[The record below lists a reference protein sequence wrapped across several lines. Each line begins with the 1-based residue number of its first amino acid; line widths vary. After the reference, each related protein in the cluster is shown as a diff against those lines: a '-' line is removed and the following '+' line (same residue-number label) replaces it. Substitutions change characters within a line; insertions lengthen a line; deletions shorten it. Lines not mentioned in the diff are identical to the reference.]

1 VRQGADAQTFQ
12 GTGHDRTLALR
23 ERKETT
29 PDRDAV
35 DTAQEVMTMSDEMTG
50 PYLGPTPP
58 PSAARFA
65 PGELLAGRYRV
76 VAPLGRGGMGEVY
89 RVDDLALGQPV
100 ALKFL
105 PPHLASEPDRL
116 ARFRKE
122 VATARAVSHP
132 NVCRVYDLGDHAG
145 QLFLAME
152 YIDGEDLASLLRRVG
167 RLPEEK
173 GVDIA
178 RQLCLALAAVHE
190 QGLLHRDLKPHNVM
204 LDGRGKVRLTDF
216 GLAATAGDISEAEVR
231 SGTPA
236 YQAPEQLRG
245 EAVSVQSDL
254 FALGLVL
261 YEVFTGKRAFPAAT
275 REELARAYESG
286 PPDKP
291 SSRVA
296 GLNPAVERAVLR
308 CLERQP
314 KERPRSAYEVL
325 AGLPGGD
332 PLAAVL
338 AAGETPSP
346 QMVADAPVEGRLS
359 PAVGLALLAA
369 VVGGIVLMAILADR
383 IMLFR
388 QVPLN
393 RRPEVVA
400 QQAQDLLESLCH
412 TDAPADRAWHYRYD
426 AGYLRHVRDTD
437 PSPGRWD
444 GLKTQQPT
452 AVIFFYR
459 QSPWPLLAHTQGDDL
474 SAVSAL
480 DPPPVVPGMAG
491 VELDGQGR
499 LLSLYVI
506 PPEHDTTKPGPPPDW
521 ARLFTAAGLD
531 VSQFRPAD
539 PEWTSLVDAD
549 LRVAWTGTYPGRTDL
564 PLRVEAGAWRGKPVF
579 FKMIAEAWAKP
590 ERGPASSPLP
600 FWFYP
605 VVTAL
610 MVGGSL
616 LAARNLWLRRGDRRG
631 AFCFALAFV
640 LIQTLGWALEG
651 GLSFSPD
658 GLSAFGVFVG
668 HESFFAA
675 IIAMW
680 YLALEP
686 TVRRRWPWRLVASG
700 RLLDCRLRDPLVG
713 RDLLVGLAAG
723 TLIALLP
730 RLLSIAAGWFG
741 PPPIPLTIP
750 VAPQMASRF
759 GPPVDWG
766 VIIRFAGYSISGAMF
781 TFMVAFLLHLIL
793 RKQWLSWGGYVLVVT
808 AQYSGIEPSPERVTW
823 ALVAALILA
832 VVVGRF
838 GLLATVSA
846 LFTSIVL
853 SLAPLTTDLSAWY
866 ARQGVAAALVVIGLA
881 AYGFVVSVGAKRL
894 ALRGLFGEE

>member
-1 VRQGADAQTFQ
+1 
-12 GTGHDRTLALR
+12 
-23 ERKETT
+23 
-29 PDRDAV
+29 
-35 DTAQEVMTMSDEMTG
+35 MTMSDETTG
-50 PYLGPTPP
+50 PYVGPTPT
-58 PSAARFA
+58 PSATRFA

-105 PPHLASEPDRL
+105 TPHLASDPDRL
-116 ARFRKE
+116 TRFRKE

-132 NVCRVYDLGDHAG
+132 NVCRVYDLGDHTG

-173 GVDIA
+173 GVEIA

-190 QGLLHRDLKPHNVM
+190 QSLLHRDLKPHNVM

-216 GLAATAGDISEAEVR
+216 GLAAAAEDLSGAEVL

-261 YEVFTGKRAFPAAT
+261 YEVFTGKRAFPATT
-275 REELARAYESG
+275 REELARAYDSAS
-286 PPDKP
+286 PDRP
-291 SSRVA
+291 SSWVA
-296 GLNPAVERAVLR
+296 GLSPEVERAVLR
-308 CLERQP
+308 CLERDP
-314 KERPRSAYEVL
+314 KDRPRSAYEVL

-332 PLAAVL
+332 PLTAAL
-338 AAGETPSP
+338 AAGQTPSP

-369 VVGGIVLMAILADR
+369 VVGGIILMAILADR

-388 QVPLN
+388 QVALN
-393 RRPEVVA
+393 RRPEVLA
-400 QQAQDLLESLCH
+400 QQAQDLLTSLCH
-412 TDAPADRAWHYRYD
+412 QGPPSDWTWHYLYD
-426 AGYLRHVRDTD
+426 VGYLRHIRDTD

-444 GLKTQQPT
+444 GLRTQQPT

-459 QSPWPLLAHTQGDDL
+459 QSPRPLLAFASSTPGDDL
-474 SAVSAL
+474 SSVSAL

-506 PPEHDTTKPGPPPDW
+506 PLQHDTTKPGPPPDW
-521 ARLFTAAGLD
+521 AKLFTAAGLD
-531 VSQFRPAD
+531 ISQFRRAD
-539 PEWTSLVDAD
+539 PEWNSLVDAD
-549 LRVAWTGTYPGRTDL
+549 VRVAWTGTYPGRPDL
-564 PLRVEAGAWRGKPVF
+564 PLRIEAGAWRGKPVL

-590 ERGPASSPLP
+590 EREPTSMPP
-600 FWFYP
+600 FWFA
-605 VVTAL
+605 VFAIL
-610 MVGGSL
+610 IVGGPI
-616 LAARNLWLRRGDRRG
+616 LAARNLWLGRGDARG
-631 AFCFALAFV
+631 ACCIALAFV
-640 LIQTLGWALEG
+640 LIQTLGWAVEG
-651 GLSFSPD
+651 GLSFSD
-658 GLSAFGVFVG
+658 SGLYAFVVFVG
-668 HESFFAA
+668 QWSLWAA
-675 IIAMW
+675 IFGMF
-680 YLALEP
+680 YLAVEP

-700 RLLDCRLRDPLVG
+700 RLLDGRLRDPLVG

-723 TLIALLP
+723 TVIALLP
-730 RLLSIAAGWFG
+730 RLASIAAGWFG

-750 VAPQMASRF
+750 VGPVMTSRF
-759 GPPVDWG
+759 GPPMDWG
-766 VIIRFAGYSISGAMF
+766 VIIRFAGFSISGAMF
-781 TFMVAFLLHLIL
+781 TFMIAFVLHLIL
-793 RKQWLSWGGYVLVVT
+793 RKPWLSWVAYVLVVT
-808 AQYSGIEPSPERVTW
+808 GQFSGVEPSPERVAQ
-823 ALVAALILA
+823 ALVTALILA
-832 VVVGRF
+832 VLVGRF

-846 LFTSIVL
+846 LFTAIVW

-866 ARQGVAAALVVIGLA
+866 ARQGAVAALVVIGLA
-881 AYGFVVSVGAKRL
+881 VYGFVVSVGAKRL
-894 ALRGLFGEE
+894 ALRGFFGDE

>member
-1 VRQGADAQTFQ
+1 VRRVPEDTAGDLSQGD
-12 GTGHDRTLALR
+12 LA
-23 ERKETT
+23 
-29 PDRDAV
+29 AV
-35 DTAQEVMTMSDEMTG
+35 DTAQKVVTMSDELTG
-50 PYLGPTPP
+50 PYVSPTPP
-58 PSAARFA
+58 PSDTRFA

-105 PPHLASEPDRL
+105 PPHLTSEPDRL

-122 VATARAVSHP
+122 VATARAVSHA

-173 GVDIA
+173 GVEIA

-190 QGLLHRDLKPHNVM
+190 QGLLHRDLKPQNVM

-216 GLAATAGDISEAEVR
+216 GLAAAAEHVSGAEVR

-261 YEVFTGKRAFPAAT
+261 YEVFTGKRAFPATT
-275 REELARAYESG
+275 REELTRAYESG
-286 PPDKP
+286 SPSKP
-291 SSRVA
+291 SSWVA
-296 GLNPAVERAVLR
+296 GLSPAVERTLLR
-308 CLERQP
+308 CLEREA

-332 PLAAVL
+332 PLTAAL

-346 QMVADAPVEGRLS
+346 RMVADAPVEGRLS

-369 VVGGIVLMAILADR
+369 VVGGIVLMAALADR
-383 IMLFR
+383 TMLFR
-388 QVPLN
+388 QVALN
-393 RRPEVVA
+393 RPPEVMA
-400 QQAQDLLESLCH
+400 QQAQDLLETLCH
-412 TDAPADRAWHYRYD
+412 TDPPADRSWRYQYD

-459 QSPWPLLAHTQGDDL
+459 QSPRPLLAFASTPGGDEL
-474 SAVSAL
+474 SSVSAL

-499 LLSLYVI
+499 LLSLYVM
-506 PPEHDTTKPGPPPDW
+506 PAEHDTTAPGPPPDW
-521 ARLFTAAGLD
+521 AKLFTAAGLD
-531 VSQFRPAD
+531 FSQFRQAD
-539 PEWTSLVDAD
+539 PEWSSLVDAD
-549 LRVAWTGTYPGRTDL
+549 MRVAWTGTYPGRPDL
-564 PLRVEAGAWRGKPVF
+564 PLRVEAGAWRGKPAF
-579 FKMIAEAWAKP
+579 FKMIAESWAKP
-590 ERGPASSPLP
+590 ERKRANSPMES
-600 FWFYP
+600 WFDLVI
-605 VVTAL
+605 VVL
-610 MVGGSL
+610 MVGGPL
-616 LAARNLWLRRGDRRG
+616 LAARNLWLGRGDCRG
-631 AFCFALAFV
+631 AFCFALTFV
-640 LIQTLGWALEG
+640 LIETLGWVLEG
-651 GLSFSPD
+651 GVWISAH
-658 GLSAFGVFVG
+658 GLHALGVFVG
-668 HESFFAA
+668 KWSFFAA
-675 IIAMW
+675 TFAMW

-686 TVRRRWPWRLVASG
+686 PVRRRWPWRLVASG
-700 RLLDCRLRDPLVG
+700 RLLDGRLRDPLVG

-730 RLLSIAAGWFG
+730 RLLSFAAGWFG
-741 PPPIPLTIP
+741 PPPVPLTLP
-750 VAPQMASRF
+750 VAPEMAFRF
-759 GPPVDWG
+759 GPPVAWG
-766 VIIRFAGYSISGAMF
+766 VIIRFAGYSISASMF
-781 TFMVAFLLHLIL
+781 TFMVAFVLHLIL
-793 RKQWLSWGGYVLVVT
+793 RKPWLSWGAYVLFVA
-808 AQYSGIEPSPERVTW
+808 AQYAGIEPSPERLVWSLVW
-823 ALVAALILA
+823 ALIVAVL
-832 VVVGRF
+832 VGRF
-838 GLLATVSA
+838 GLLAAVSG
-846 LFTSIVL
+846 LFAAIVL
-853 SLAPLTTDLSAWY
+853 ALAPLTTDLSAWY
-866 ARQGVAAALVVIGLA
+866 ARQGVAAAMVVIGLA
-881 AYGFVVSVGAKRL
+881 GYGFVVSVGAKRL
-894 ALRGLFGEE
+894 ALGGFFGDE